1 MKRRIFSFVI
11 LMVVFLCLFCGCK
24 NTSTNNINV
33 DSSASL
39 AATNLGDGENTF
51 TFVVTDSDGNQKAF
65 NISTNKTI
73 VGDALKEHNLISGE
87 EGEFG
92 LYVKTVDG
100 KTYDYNKDGKY
111 WAFYING
118 EYATTGVDKT
128 QINKDDTYMFK
139 VE

>member
-1 MKRRIFSFVI
+1 MKKTI
-11 LMVVFLCLFCGCK
+11 LPLIVLITLITCLFCGCK
-24 NTSTNNINV
+24 NNSVQNENP
-33 DSSASL
+33 DSSSSFF
-39 AATNLGDGENTF
+39 TTDLGEGKNSF
-51 TFVVTDSDGNQKAF
+51 VFVVSDADGNQKAF
-65 NISTNKTI
+65 NISTNKEI

-87 EGEFG
+87 EGDFG

-128 QINKDDTYMFK
+128 KINTSDSYMFK